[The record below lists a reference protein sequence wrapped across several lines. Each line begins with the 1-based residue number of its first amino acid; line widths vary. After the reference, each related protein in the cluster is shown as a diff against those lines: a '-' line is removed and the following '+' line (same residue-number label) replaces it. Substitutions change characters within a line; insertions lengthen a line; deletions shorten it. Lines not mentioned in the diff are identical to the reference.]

1 MAPPDPRH
9 PRNRRRHTTNEPAL
23 PAEHMVG
30 GGGMMKGVP
39 PRTGRDGQAWQT
51 RLAELEGV
59 VDNLFFFFFA
69 F

>member
-1 MAPPDPRH
+1 
-9 PRNRRRHTTNEPAL
+9 
-23 PAEHMVG
+23 MVG

-59 VDNLFFFFFA
+59 VENLFFFFF
-69 F
+69 FFLEPHLWHVEISRLGVESEL